1 MVVGEAARER
11 SERVDSGGYLD
22 GSWEQEAPIRV
33 QREADEMGASER
45 AGQQP
50 ARSAAHLQ
58 REDCPNDEHTSMSLI
73 PIEQD
78 VLDALTPN
86 GAHGGKEEKQEAAE
100 IAERL
105 ARLAADRN
113 RITEFRAMNFAGPKF
128 EIFKAD
134 LAAYGY
140 PIIRSWIRR
149 GLIYKLTKDRGR
161 GVTCSDSVRE
171 HLTRDVID
179 RRELALETVAQ
190 ALRLFVRHALIEG
203 TWSPEGGAS
212 LTTYF
217 VGACLAVFPNVFRR
231 WHTEHQHWQRT
242 EFCGLGQPSENA
254 SRNRLDQRFDHD
266 PADTV
271 VSTQIFLRELKAMPD
286 RVRFAVAAVVLHG
299 ASYAEIAKEL
309 NTTEE
314 AVKQLLHRY
323 RTEARRRQAERER
336 T

>member
-1 MVVGEAARER
+1 
-11 SERVDSGGYLD
+11 
-22 GSWEQEAPIRV
+22 
-33 QREADEMGASER
+33 MGASER

-58 REDCPNDEHTSMSLI
+58 LQQEDCPDDEHTSTSLV

-78 VLDALTPN
+78 VLNALTPN
-86 GAHGGKEEKQEAAE
+86 GAHGDKEEKQEAAE

-105 ARLAADRN
+105 ARLAADRD
-113 RITEFRAMNFAGPKF
+113 RITEFRAMNFTGYKF
-128 EIFKAD
+128 EIFRAD

-140 PIIRSWIRR
+140 PVIRSWIRR

-161 GVTCSDSVRE
+161 GVACPDDVRE
-171 HLTRDVID
+171 HLIRDVVD
-179 RRELALETVAQ
+179 RQELALETVAQ
-190 ALRLFVRHALIEG
+190 ALRLFVRNALIEG

-217 VGACLAVFPNVFRR
+217 VGACLAVFPNAFRR
-231 WHTEHQHWQRT
+231 WHTEHQYWQRIDR
-242 EFCGLGQPSENA
+242 CGLGQPFEDP

-266 PADTV
+266 PAETV
-271 VSTQIFLRELKAMPD
+271 VSTQTFLRELKAMPD
-286 RVRFAVAAVVLHG
+286 RIQYAVAAVVLRG
-299 ASYAEIAKEL
+299 ASYAEVAKEL

-314 AVKQLLHRY
+314 AIKQLLYRY

-336 T
+336 S